1 MRGRREPTGP
11 ADPTMTTHHDAKRAN
26 TGNWGLF
33 TALVVGGWLLA
44 GALEWVLWAILVPAQ
59 GGKIEW
65 RALNLGVLGFWGLA
79 GLLAPT
85 LVWVARRAPFERGRL
100 LRSALAYLGA
110 LIAFIPLMGFL
121 RQAWI
126 LWVVK
131 QVAPFSPRIIVKL
144 LPELLSFQIGGPI
157 LVYLVVMGACQAW
170 DFYQRFRERE
180 RAAAVLELEQARL
193 RASLSEAR
201 LETLQM
207 QLQPHF
213 LFNALHAISTL
224 ILKGDTR
231 GANEMLSHLS
241 RFLRMTLDRADS
253 PTVPLAAEL
262 DALDA
267 YLRIQ
272 RERFRDRLHVAMEI
286 DERALSAA
294 VPNLVFQPL
303 VENSIRHGIASETGT
318 GTIVVRA
325 AVAGDRLALE
335 VEDDGQGLPD
345 GETPAEG
352 IGLCNIRERLEQLY
366 PGTHE
371 FALRERPLGG
381 TIARIVIP
389 FRPAGPDAATRAE

>member
-1 MRGRREPTGP
+1 MRGRWELTGP
-11 ADPTMTTHHDAKRAN
+11 TDTTMTTTHDARRGS
-26 TGNWGLF
+26 TGSWGLF
-33 TALVVGGWLLA
+33 AALVAAMWLLVGIFE
-44 GALEWVLWAILVPAQ
+44 GALWVILIPAQ

-65 RALNLGVLGFWGLA
+65 RALALGIVGFWGLA
-79 GLLAPT
+79 ALLTPA
-85 LVWVARRAPFERGRL
+85 LVWVACHAPFERGRR
-100 LRSALAYLGA
+100 LRSALAYLA
-110 LIAFIPLMGFL
+110 TLIAFIPLMGVL

-126 LWVVK
+126 LWVLK
-131 QVAPFSPRIIVKL
+131 QAAPFNLRTIIRL
-144 LPELLSFQIGGPI
+144 FPELISFQIGGPI
-157 LVYLVVMGACQAW
+157 LVFLVVMGACQAW
-170 DFYQRFRERE
+170 DFYQRYRERE
-180 RAAAVLELEQARL
+180 RAAAALELEQARL

-224 ILKGDTR
+224 ILKGDSR

-286 DERALSAA
+286 DDRAVSAA

-303 VENSIRHGIASETGT
+303 VENSIRHGIGSEIGS
-318 GTIVVRA
+318 GMIVVRA
-325 AVAGDRLALE
+325 AVAGDRLTLE
-335 VEDDGQGLPD
+335 VEDDGHGLPY
-345 GETPAEG
+345 GTVPANG
-352 IGLCNIRERLEQLY
+352 IGLANVRERLEQLY

-371 FALRERPLGG
+371 FTLRERPGGG
-381 TIARIVIP
+381 TIARIAIP
-389 FRPAGPDAATRAE
+389 FRHAGPDPATRAD

>member
-1 MRGRREPTGP
+1 MHGRRDSTGP
-11 ADPTMTTHHDAKRAN
+11 AATTMTTTHDAKRAS
-26 TGNWGLF
+26 TGSWGLF
-33 TALVVGGWLLA
+33 TALVAAAWLLA
-44 GALEWVLWAILVPAQ
+44 GAFEWVLWTIVIPAQ
-59 GGKIEW
+59 GGRVEW
-65 RALNLGVLGFWGLA
+65 RTLSLSVLGFWGLSA
-79 GLLAPT
+79 LLAPA
-85 LVWVARRAPFERGRL
+85 LVWVARRAPFERGRR
-100 LRSALAYLGA
+100 LRSAAAYLAA
-110 LIAFIPLMGFL
+110 LIVFIPVHGVLL
-121 RQAWI
+121 QAWTF
-126 LWVVK
+126 WVIRRVGD
-131 QVAPFSPRIIVKL
+131 FSFGSVVRMFPKL
-144 LPELLSFQIGGPI
+144 ISFEIGGPI

-170 DFYQRFRERE
+170 DYYQRYRERE
-180 RAAAVLELEQARL
+180 RAAAALQLEQARL
-193 RASLSEAR
+193 QASLSEAR

-286 DERALSAA
+286 DDRALSAA

-303 VENSIRHGIASETGT
+303 VENSIQHGIASETGS
-318 GTIVVRA
+318 GMIVVRA
-325 AVAGDRLALE
+325 AVAGDRLTLE
-335 VEDDGQGLPD
+335 VEDDGRGLPD
-345 GETPAEG
+345 GTAPANG
-352 IGLCNIRERLEQLY
+352 IGLANVRERLEQLY

-371 FALRERPLGG
+371 FTLRERPGGG

-389 FRPAGPDAATRAE
+389 FRIAGRESATRAD

>member
-1 MRGRREPTGP
+1 MRGRRESTGP
-11 ADPTMTTHHDAKRAN
+11 AATTMTTTHDAKHGS
-26 TGNWGLF
+26 TGSWGQF
-33 TALVVGGWLLA
+33 AALVAAVWLLV
-44 GALEWVLWAILVPAQ
+44 GIFEGTLWVILIQAQ

-65 RALNLGVLGFWGLA
+65 RALALGILGFWGLSA
-79 GLLAPT
+79 LLSPV
-85 LVWVARRAPFERGRL
+85 LVWVARYAPFERGR
-100 LRSALAYLGA
+100 RMWSAIAYLVA
-110 LIAFIPLMGFL
+110 LIVFIPLFGVL
-121 RQAWI
+121 RQAWSI
-126 LWVVK
+126 WVINHL
-131 QVAPFSPRIIVKL
+131 APFNLGTIVKL
-144 LPELLSFQIGGPI
+144 FPKLISFQIGAPI

-170 DFYQRFRERE
+170 GFYLRYRERE

-231 GANEMLSHLS
+231 AANEMLSHLS

-272 RERFRDRLHVAMEI
+272 RERFRDRLQVAMEI
-286 DERALSAA
+286 DDRALSAA

-303 VENSIRHGIASETGT
+303 VENSIRHGIGSEIGS

-325 AVAGDRLALE
+325 VAAGDRLTLE
-335 VEDDGQGLPD
+335 VEDDGCGLPD

-352 IGLCNIRERLEQLY
+352 VGLCNIRERLEQLY
-366 PGTHE
+366 PDTHE
-371 FALRERPLGG
+371 FALRERPGGG
-381 TIARIVIP
+381 TIARIIIP
-389 FRPAGPDAATRAE
+389 FHLAGPDPATRAD

>member
-1 MRGRREPTGP
+1 MTGP
-11 ADPTMTTHHDAKRAN
+11 AATTMTTTHDAKRGS
-26 TGNWGLF
+26 TGSWGLF
-33 TALVVGGWLLA
+33 AALVAAVWLLA
-44 GALEWVLWAILVPAQ
+44 GTFEGTLWAILIPAQ
-59 GGKIEW
+59 GGKTEW
-65 RALNLGVLGFWGLA
+65 RSLGLGILGFWGLA
-79 GLLAPT
+79 ALLSPA
-85 LVWVARRAPFERGRL
+85 LIWVASRAPYERGRR
-100 LRSALAYLGA
+100 LRSALAYLAA
-110 LIAFIPLMGFL
+110 LITFIPLMGIL
-121 RQAWI
+121 RQAWV
-126 LWVVK
+126 LWVLK
-131 QVAPFSPRIIVKL
+131 QVAPFNLRTIVKL
-144 LPELLSFQIGGPI
+144 FPQLISFQLGGPI
-157 LVYLVVMGACQAW
+157 LVYLVVMGASQAW
-170 DFYQRFRERE
+170 VFYQRYRERE
-180 RAAAVLELEQARL
+180 RAAAALELEQARL

-262 DALDA
+262 DTLDA

-272 RERFRDRLHVAMEI
+272 RERFRDRLRVAMEI

-303 VENSIRHGIASETGT
+303 VENSIRHGIASDTESGM
-318 GTIVVRA
+318 ILVRA
-325 AVAGDRLALE
+325 TVAGDRLMLE
-335 VEDDGQGLPD
+335 VEDDGRGLPN

-366 PGTHE
+366 PGAHD
-371 FALRERPLGG
+371 FVLLERPGGG
-381 TIARIVIP
+381 TIARIAIP
-389 FRPAGPDAATRAE
+389 FRLVGPDPTPHAD

>member
-1 MRGRREPTGP
+1 
-11 ADPTMTTHHDAKRAN
+11 MTTTQEAKRGS
-26 TGNWGLF
+26 TGSWGLF
-33 TALVVGGWLLA
+33 AALVAAVWLLV
-44 GALEWVLWAILVPAQ
+44 GIFEGTLWVILIQAQ

-65 RALNLGVLGFWGLA
+65 RGLALGVLGFWGLA
-79 GLLAPT
+79 ALLAPA
-85 LVWVARRAPFERGRL
+85 LVWVASQARFERGRR
-100 LRSALAYLGA
+100 LRSALAYLAA
-110 LIAFIPLMGFL
+110 LIAFIPLMGIL

-131 QVAPFSPRIIVKL
+131 QVAPFSLCAVVKL
-144 LPELLSFQIGGPI
+144 FPQLVSFQLGGPI
-157 LVYLVVMGACQAW
+157 LVYLVVVGACQAW
-170 DFYQRFRERE
+170 DFYQRYRERE
-180 RAAAVLELEQARL
+180 RAAAALELEQARL

-272 RERFRDRLHVAMEI
+272 RERFRDRLHVTMEI

-303 VENSIRHGIASETGT
+303 VENSIRHGIGSEIGS
-318 GTIVVRA
+318 GTILVRA

-335 VEDDGQGLPD
+335 VEDDGRGLPD
-345 GETPAEG
+345 GTVPANG
-352 IGLCNIRERLEQLY
+352 IGLANVRERLEQLY

-371 FALRERPLGG
+371 FALRERPGGG

-389 FRPAGPDAATRAE
+389 FHLAGPDPAIRAD